1 MIAPSHLIT
10 AQTVYLAASLA
21 TGHTPAIAEAFT
33 AAACGLLPDLDKRQ
47 SIIGRL
53 LPMISEPLDYHIGHR
68 TLTHSLLFLGG
79 FGMTLW
85 FVLPFGWWLAVITGA
100 SSHVFADMLTPSG
113 VELFWPS
120 KVRAVLP
127 GNSQYRFDAMSWP
140 EFGFAVVMALTAI
153 PLLLLSQESQGTGGV
168 IKSALGDIASARRDY
183 DAQKGINAWSLRI
196 RGRDN
201 RTFSDI
207 AGEYQVIGPWGDG
220 GFLIR
225 ATDGIH
231 TLCGAG
237 SCDWYSD
244 YAVLVKGAPEITTTR
259 SITIGMITRDALV
272 GALGPLS
279 AQGDVY
285 LLGTL
290 TAYGATEQAPTVTVA
305 ADTVSLHY
313 APRES
318 LQDLRASVLR
328 DVQINAQVR
337 HSPGVLVPEVSLPEG
352 GTAPLPG
359 GLDRWVK

>member
-10 AQTVYLAASLA
+10 AQTAYLAASLA
-21 TGHTPAIAEAFT
+21 TGHTPAIAEAFIS
-33 AAACGLLPDLDKRQ
+33 AACGLLPDLDKRQ

-53 LPMISEPLDYHIGHR
+53 FPLISEPLDYHIGHR

-79 FGMTLW
+79 LGLALW
-85 FVLPFGWWLAVITGA
+85 FVLPFGWWLAVIAGA

-140 EFGFAVVMALTAI
+140 EFGFAAVMALAAI

-183 DAQKGINAWSLRI
+183 DAQKGGNAWSLRI

-201 RTFSDI
+201 RTFGDI
-207 AGEYQVIGPWGDG
+207 AGEYQVVGPWGDG

-225 ATDGIH
+225 SADGMH
-231 TLCGAG
+231 TLCGAET
-237 SCDWYSD
+237 CDWYSD
-244 YAVLVKGAPEITTTR
+244 HAVLVKGAPEITTTR
-259 SITIGMITRDALV
+259 SIKASMISRNALV
-272 GALGPLS
+272 TALGPLS
-279 AQGDVY
+279 TQGDVY
-285 LLGTL
+285 LLGTF
-290 TAYGATEQAPTVTVA
+290 TAHGAVEQAPTVTVA

-313 APRES
+313 APLES

-328 DVQINAQVR
+328 DVQISAQVR
-337 HSPGVLVPEVSLPEG
+337 HASGVVVPEVTLPEDGMAPLPEG
-352 GTAPLPG
+352 LG
-359 GLDRWVK
+359 RWVK